1 MNPDKELEKNIARLE
16 AEIEK
21 LKHDLIHDALT
32 GLKTRNFFKERAVE
46 IISSIENLKQE
57 KRKEGFHNFSVLFCD
72 IDNFKEVNDKFGHEG
87 GDDVLKKVSKIIKDE
102 VRAADI
108 VCRWGGEEIVVA
120 VLGADENEA
129 AKKAEEI
136 RVAVEEGIRDIGVT
150 VSIGVACY
158 KRGLNKDSII
168 KFADQA
174 MYLAKKEWKNKIKT
188 YSDVLIVGKETK

>member
-120 VLGADENEA
+120 LLGADEN
-129 AKKAEEI
+129 
-136 RVAVEEGIRDIGVT
+136 
-150 VSIGVACY
+150 
-158 KRGLNKDSII
+158 
-168 KFADQA
+168 
-174 MYLAKKEWKNKIKT
+174 
-188 YSDVLIVGKETK
+188 